1 VGGERKENKLGLGEG
16 EGSED
21 PRANRKKEGRSV
33 ALLASLERDGSGE
46 WNGLALNW

>member
-1 VGGERKENKLGLGEG
+1 MGGERKENKLGLGEG